1 MVEAPDESLSNGQCD
16 DVRPEDVVAWIS
28 DAVDRHQSR
37 LLAYARSILRDRSVA
52 QDAVQETFLQLCRKA
67 RQVSATP
74 DPPTLAEFAERLS
87 PWLFTVCRTR
97 VIDMQRKRNPQAFA
111 ASPDGDGDSAETA
124 VVDPSPLPDDVVV
137 TGEENQLVAESIDT
151 LTPRQRE
158 VLQLRMQGGLSYR
171 EIAEVTGLTTSNV
184 GFHLHQAV
192 SSLRQTLA
200 AT

>member
-1 MVEAPDESLSNGQCD
+1 MVEAPDELPDDELPD
-16 DVRPEDVVAWIS
+16 DVVPENVAAWIS

-67 RQVSATP
+67 RKVATTP
-74 DPPTLAEFAERLS
+74 EPPTLAEFAEMLS

-137 TGEENQLVAESIDT
+137 TGEENQLVAKSIDT

-171 EIAEVTGLTTSNV
+171 EIAEVTGMTTSNV